1 MWIFLYEGQYLMQEL
16 QCLKSA
22 LLGMGRV
29 NPRPEQYQKTRKS
42 SLLLLHTM

>member
-22 LLGMGRV
+22 LLGIGIYVIFFMHFRFF
-29 NPRPEQYQKTRKS
+29 PHRWRCLS
-42 SLLLLHTM
+42 